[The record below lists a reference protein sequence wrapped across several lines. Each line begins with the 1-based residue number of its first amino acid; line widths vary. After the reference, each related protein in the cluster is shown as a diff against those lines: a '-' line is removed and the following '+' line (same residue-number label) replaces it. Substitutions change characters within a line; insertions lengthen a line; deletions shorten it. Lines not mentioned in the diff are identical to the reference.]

1 MAKDSILERASWL
14 LDDSSEAALITD
26 PCGSI
31 EYVNPAFETLTGYGR
46 DDAIGRTPA
55 IVKSGLQ
62 APEVYR
68 ELWST
73 VTAGREYHGVLVNR
87 RRDGALFYEEKTI
100 RPLFD
105 DAGRIAHFMSCGRDV
120 SERIAQQEQL
130 RHEATHDALTGLPN
144 RTLLADRLDRAIAHA
159 ERTGEGFAVAVVDL
173 DEFKVINDRLG
184 HAAGDAALKEM
195 ARRLG
200 ACVRGADTVARW
212 GGDEFVLL
220 LHDAGDASRVVS
232 AILAACREPAV
243 VDSAGRRCQLA
254 ASIGICR
261 YPDGGKDANALLR
274 AADGAMYEA
283 KRDGGDSSRWAPPGP
298 AAPMVNVATC
308 DGAAGDVLQLL
319 DGKVPLLS
327 RRLRAGDTIYRAGQK
342 FRDLHILR
350 FGLCKLMSVT
360 AEGHE
365 ELTTMLFKG
374 DWLGFDGLAD
384 GRHGCTA
391 LAADTS
397 EVWTVRYDALMMAG
411 VRHPQVLNVLHA
423 AMARQNARERD
434 AAVAMHSL
442 PADGRVAAFLCRWAD
457 DLEHCGMR
465 NDQITLPTTRA
476 EIGGHVGLRLESVSR
491 AMATLERESLIRF
504 DSGSRR
510 NLAIPSLPALRQYVR
525 QLSAR
530 R

>member
-1 MAKDSILERASWL
+1 MAKDSILEKASWL
-14 LDDSSEAALITD
+14 LEDSSDAALITD

-55 IVKSGLQ
+55 IIKSGLQ

-73 VTAGREYHGVLVNR
+73 LTAGREFHGVMVNR
-87 RRDGALFYEEKTI
+87 RRDGALFHEEKTI

-105 DAGRIAHFMSCGRDV
+105 DTGRIAHFMSCGRDV
-120 SERIAQQEQL
+120 SERVALQEQL

-144 RTLLADRLDRAIAHA
+144 RALLCDRLGRAIAHA
-159 ERTGEGFAVAVVDL
+159 GRTGEGFAVAIVDL
-173 DEFKVINDRLG
+173 DEFKLLNDRLG
-184 HAAGDAALKEM
+184 HAAGDAALQEM
-195 ARRLG
+195 ARRLS
-200 ACVRGADTVARW
+200 ACVRAADTVARW

-220 LHDAGDASRVVS
+220 LHDAGDASRVMN
-232 AILAACREPAV
+232 AILEACRAPV
-243 VDSAGRRCQLA
+243 VLDGAGRRCTLA
-254 ASIGICR
+254 ASIGVCR
-261 YPDGGKDANALLR
+261 FPEGGKDATTLLR
-274 AADGAMYEA
+274 AADGAMCEA
-283 KRDGGDSSRWAPPGP
+283 KRDGGNAYRWAPGQPTGP
-298 AAPMVNVATC
+298 VGIATG
-308 DGAAGDVLQLL
+308 DAAGDVLQLL

-360 AEGHE
+360 ADGHE

-397 EVWTVRYDALMMAG
+397 EVWTVRYDALMLAG
-411 VRHPQVLNVLHA
+411 VRHPEVLNALHA
-423 AMARQNARERD
+423 AMARQTARERD

-465 NDQITLPTTRA
+465 SDQITLPTTRA

-504 DSGSRR
+504 DSASRR
-510 NLAIPSLPALRQYVR
+510 SLAIPSLPALRQFVR